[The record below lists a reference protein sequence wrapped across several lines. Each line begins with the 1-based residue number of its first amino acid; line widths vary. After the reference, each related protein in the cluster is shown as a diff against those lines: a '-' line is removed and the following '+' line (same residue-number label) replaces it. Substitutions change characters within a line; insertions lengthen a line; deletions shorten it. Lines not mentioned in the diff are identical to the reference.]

1 MPRIAPFRR
10 ISAAQLQQLEERMQA
25 YYAAVPDYPAF
36 QAPSHHPVEWRQVLA
51 EVLNHAPT
59 KQESVSIL
67 EFGSGRSGFPAWLH
81 NQLDSTPGGGGR
93 KAHITCQDVTS
104 ANVAHLEQVA
114 DAVLIAPLQEGLLP
128 PASFDIIF
136 STHCFEHVA
145 RPEQLL
151 YTLLGLLK
159 PGGSL
164 LLFAPRYDLPFYL
177 SPSSGNLSSGQR
189 FLLSLRLLLIRF
201 HSRLRLSPAFVI
213 DTSPACLDRSFR
225 RDEDAIH
232 WVSKHDLH
240 LFARRAGLA
249 ISELDASHHAPVLS
263 KQWLIDGFGKL
274 AIMLRKPPLL

>member
-1 MPRIAPFRR
+1 
-10 ISAAQLQQLEERMQA
+10 
-25 YYAAVPDYPAF
+25 V
-36 QAPSHHPVEWRQVLA
+36 QV
-51 EVLNHAPT
+51 
-59 KQESVSIL
+59 
-67 EFGSGRSGFPAWLH
+67 
-81 NQLDSTPGGGGR
+81 
-93 KAHITCQDVTS
+93 TCQDVTA

-114 DAVLIAPLQEGLLP
+114 DAVLIAPLQDGDLH

-177 SPSSGNLSSGQR
+177 SPSSGNLSSVQR

-201 HSRLRLSPAFVI
+201 ASRLRRRPAFVI
-213 DTSPACLDRSFR
+213 DTSPACLDRPFR

-232 WVSKHDLH
+232 WVSNHDLY
-240 LFARRAGLA
+240 LFARRAGLV
-249 ISELDASHHAPVLS
+249 ISELDISHHAPFFS
-263 KQWLIDGFGKL
+263 KQWLIDGCGKL
-274 AIMLRKPPLL
+274 AIKLHKPPLL